1 MIDSFIKEKPP
12 LRIGIHEVKLHQYM
26 LTYQSMQTKLMTLD
40 HEKAVQIAELF
51 ATLGDASR
59 VRIIASLIKGEMN
72 VNSLT
77 EEVGISQSAVSH
89 HLRILRQMRFVRARK
104 NGREVFY
111 RLDDEHIAEL
121 FQRGVEHV
129 LHA

>member
-1 MIDSFIKEKPP
+1 M
-12 LRIGIHEVKLHQYM
+12 V
-26 LTYQSMQTKLMTLD
+26 TYQSIHAGHPILD
-40 HEKAVQIAELF
+40 QEKAARVAELF

-59 VRIIASLIKGEMN
+59 VRIIAALTNGEMN

-77 EEVGISQSAVSH
+77 EQVSISQSAVSH

-104 NGREVFY
+104 IGREVFY
-111 RLDDEHIAEL
+111 RLDDEHITEL

-129 LHA
+129 THD

>member
-1 MIDSFIKEKPP
+1 
-12 LRIGIHEVKLHQYM
+12 M
-26 LTYQSMQTKLMTLD
+26 LTYQSKQAKQTALNQEEATR
-40 HEKAVQIAELF
+40 IAELF

-59 VRIIASLIKGEMN
+59 VRIIAALTIGEMN

-77 EEVGISQSAVSH
+77 EQVGISQSAVSH

-104 NGREVFY
+104 SGREVFY
-111 RLDDEHIAEL
+111 SLDDEHIAEL

-129 LHA
+129 MHG